1 MPLGRTLTGDFYH
14 FEYKINMGRLHNTI
28 NLSIYILLL
37 PIFITVYIDRREALR
52 VASIRIYENRT
63 TICSSST
70 TVGRETRVRG

>member
-1 MPLGRTLTGDFYH
+1 MYLDF
-14 FEYKINMGRLHNTI
+14 FINRSDKIKIRRLQNTI

-37 PIFITVYIDRREALR
+37 SIFITVYIDRCEALR
-52 VASIRIYENRT
+52 VASIRIYKNRT